1 MRFFEMSNENMM
13 DGNKKGIPKLNWNET
28 ITEKVFKCYTSKT
41 VFENLFFCTRSLTK
55 AET

>member
-1 MRFFEMSNENMM
+1 MSNENMM